1 MAVKINYSIGYDIDA
16 VGFKNR
22 AKSGRA
28 EQNQLWGSIVMPST
42 AIGYSSDAKIKIFEA
57 SKELSKDKTNY
68 VAKFGQAMTA
78 FCYMY
83 GYGVEQDEKKGFKI
97 AEKAIGHDGYGFCYY
112 VLGEAYFYGVGT
124 KKDVQ
129 KGEKFLSKG
138 IVCENPFAI
147 SALAKHYYFGE
158 EVAKDEKKRLY
169 YLARQAKW
177 TAADARFIWESFTIK
192 DLAAS
197 QKTIIKRL
205 NFILKP

>member
-83 GYGVEQDEKKGFKI
+83 GYGTCHTLFGG
-97 AEKAIGHDGYGFCYY
+97 KAALRHVCF
-112 VLGEAYFYGVGT
+112 LG
-124 KKDVQ
+124 
-129 KGEKFLSKG
+129 
-138 IVCENPFAI
+138 N
-147 SALAKHYYFGE
+147 SA
-158 EVAKDEKKRLY
+158 
-169 YLARQAKW
+169 
-177 TAADARFIWESFTIK
+177 
-192 DLAAS
+192 
-197 QKTIIKRL
+197 
-205 NFILKP
+205 